1 MDFADLFK
9 VVGRLMVQYL
19 STTFTFA
26 GHKISYGAVFIFVGL
41 VGMIMLFINKLS
53 D

>member
-9 VVGRLMVQYL
+9 TVCKLIVQYL
-19 STTFTFA
+19 SMTFTFA
-26 GHKISYGAVFIFVGL
+26 GHKISYGAVLVFVGL
-41 VGMIMLFINKLS
+41 VGMIMVFINKMS